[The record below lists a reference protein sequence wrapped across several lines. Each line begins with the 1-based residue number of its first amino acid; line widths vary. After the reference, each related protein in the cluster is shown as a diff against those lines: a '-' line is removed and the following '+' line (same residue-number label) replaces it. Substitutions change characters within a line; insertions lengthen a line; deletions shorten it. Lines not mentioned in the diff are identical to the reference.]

1 MNSTPWVSDLHSK
14 TAILGVGGDRGR
26 GQQDR
31 PLTPLI
37 FPDPRGR
44 TLEIPGNSDPNI
56 IPEGDFKSFV
66 RVTGGRVLQSLP
78 RRLSWILGK
87 LGHFCLIPRLHDPPT
102 LAP

>member
-1 MNSTPWVSDLHSK
+1 M
-14 TAILGVGGDRGR
+14 GGDRGR

-31 PLTPLI
+31 PLTPII
-37 FPDPRGR
+37 FPDPLGR

-78 RRLSWILGK
+78 RGFSWIHGK
-87 LGHFCLIPRLHDPPT
+87 PGNFCLILRLHDPPT